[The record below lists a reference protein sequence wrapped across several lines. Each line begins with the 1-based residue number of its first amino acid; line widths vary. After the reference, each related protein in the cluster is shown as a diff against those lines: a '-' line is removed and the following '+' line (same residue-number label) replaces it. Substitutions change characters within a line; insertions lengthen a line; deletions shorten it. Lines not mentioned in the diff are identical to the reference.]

1 MNETIESVKKMK
13 PDCDRLDYI
22 LAASSGALCGVI
34 DIFLVGS
41 PKDSVLGKLTDK
53 WFAEKT
59 KAFAKLLHPKGND
72 FDSLESAILFLEKK
86 FKVPYDQRGLG
97 DAGKVIFDLDAY
109 NHHFKS
115 LAHNPSILG
124 LFFSLLDQFTNS
136 SHFVTGGGLVSLEE
150 AENGWKLYGKNIL
163 SKLFCGIINWFGH
176 IVSDMSGSQSS
187 ARNGNRGMGIPSP
200 LWTWTMI

>member
-1 MNETIESVKKMK
+1 MYDVVKKGNVQPKIVLEMTIDERGASFSDHICKAIEQAEIEITHLNETIESVKKMK

-124 LFFSLLDQFTNS
+124 L
-136 SHFVTGGGLVSLEE
+136 
-150 AENGWKLYGKNIL
+150 
-163 SKLFCGIINWFGH
+163 
-176 IVSDMSGSQSS
+176 
-187 ARNGNRGMGIPSP
+187 
-200 LWTWTMI
+200 